1 MEQKIS
7 KKQIVTRID
16 EILNSIKENLNSR
29 KHRNWVDDPF
39 SELLEEILCSME
51 IHTTRKGF
59 RLTYNCKGD
68 CVIASFPGNANHMKH
83 CLWELFCYIE
93 LSEAKRGFLP
103 VRHDICQLK
112 QSIKNLLQLIA
123 PDEKIANMYLV
134 I

>member
-1 MEQKIS
+1 MEQKLS
-7 KKQIVTRID
+7 KKQIVIRID

-39 SELLEEILCSME
+39 SMLLEEILCSME
-51 IHTTRKGF
+51 IQPTEKGF
-59 RLTYNCKGD
+59 ELKYKCKGD
-68 CVIASFPGNANHMKH
+68 CVTASFPGNANHMKH

-93 LSEAKRGFLP
+93 LSEAKGGFLP